1 MPRPSFPVI
10 ARAAGY
16 AAVAAVIVATVMHVH
31 WHWSKRSAG
40 TSVPAA
46 ADNPLAAELARCRS
60 IGTAAQ
66 DDPSCEAAW
75 AENRRRFFG
84 GRPATG
90 QD

>member
-16 AAVAAVIVATVMHVH
+16 AAVAAVIVAAVMHVR
-31 WHWSKRSAG
+31 WHVSDSAAE
-40 TSVPAA
+40 TSVPAT

-60 IGTAAQ
+60 IGMAAQ
-66 DDPSCEAAW
+66 DDRSCEAAW

-84 GRPATG
+84 GRPADG